1 MSDIILYMIKLLL
14 CLLPFILFALLNM
27 RANLKKRYRSRQFL
41 MPALALVYCVLL
53 LRFLPGLI
61 QLLGVIIQLLP
72 ELLKELAQW
81 LSQVLDG
88 KLAGLGSAVSSLADA
103 LKRALEGANMTLV
116 VFFAA
121 NAVFMLVHIIIKR
134 ILVSVLKAVFK
145 NEGPFFQRCVS
156 PFYEKDTVADAWC
169 VKENCGQGRTFMKT
183 MYIAALVI
191 SALAVMLTGWMYS
204 EEMLSGMYDPVFGV
218 IVIGEIFFLLDGM
231 TKQEVRDELH
241 GEDDSAVTAGDY
253 SMMRPVLRRLFGDKL
268 NSENTAV
275 SASYASS
282 RTNDELLSKLENSD
296 DVRAEGY
303 GRFMRRKLRAGLK
316 LDQNYLASGMELLY
330 GRSILFNNPFY
341 YDLVPYVFY
350 PMNRALLRH
359 QKVLIVLG
367 RHGVEEDLEN
377 WCRDGLTAVTN
388 VPTMWNIGVLGD
400 SRTELDVGLL
410 TRSSVHDLGLHE
422 ANADFLAQVGFVV
435 VIEPSRLVTTAQIG
449 LNSIVRLCRRNNGDP
464 VFCSFDKNC
473 DGLVDSLSH
482 ILMTNITE
490 VSATNHHEGVS
501 SYMCWEADGE
511 RLQHRMLPNLSRYLG
526 VGTELSIAAL
536 KNQIPETDWYGG
548 EAFPV
553 TDIHWIA
560 KQYYYDLLHYADLPE
575 SQDTLDEL
583 FRVSANLWNART
595 LKRHYMTV
603 EDESFNMFEIKR
615 DFATRASEQGFIN
628 VISQDYLL
636 RDYMAENDSIFNAD
650 PKAIPYIAADYAH
663 THRNVILRLCLRM
676 SAGLVSEADVR
687 QELMLID
694 ADTKDLRES
703 LRREICMWT
712 GLPEDAELI
721 RMKRKFSI
729 ERERMEDM
737 YYITDT
743 AFSERLLSD
752 LQSAGYIAEDEK
764 GSRLYLGSELRGHVF
779 QKYLPGQFFTF
790 SGKYYEMRRVTSDG
804 HVLVRR
810 AADHI
815 TGRPS
820 YRQVRNYRI
829 ANAVDSATMGD
840 RTDTGRFSVT
850 VQYADIEVETPAYWR
865 MERYNDF
872 TTGKRIEV
880 NGVPMRSYHNKQL
893 LRIEFGGS
901 TAPEV
906 VRTLTL
912 LLNETFRT
920 LFAENHAYI
929 AAVTPE
935 KAEVPLTYSL
945 ECSPEPSPERNMI
958 YIIEDS
964 QLDLGLLDSVR
975 RNLDRIFA
983 MICDYLDWHLTTLE
997 ESLHPRPEQS
1007 PPDFTVDAGE
1017 EDKAKTWFGRAVKRI
1032 KRGTKRLGVR
1042 IGNVFRKIA
1051 GKPLKPLDGESKQAE
1066 GEPITAETEIL
1077 DENSPLPEVHSGAAD
1092 TGAASVM
1099 PEYAPDSGA
1108 ADTAEAKPEEREAA
1122 PGEEEAAAEPEND
1135 ETVPAVYPAEDE
1147 TENAA
1152 DAPETENENGTEP
1165 AADDADDTAA
1175 EDEDALSDESVDGP
1189 QLLLSAGADPR
1200 LYAQY
1205 DELAAAAAEP
1215 EPETVSY
1222 EPVRLA
1228 RPTPLSG
1235 RRPYHERY
1243 YLLFGG
1249 YSVPGHLDI
1258 EGTHELLV
1266 GLGYAGSEL
1275 EQARKGQSAAEL
1287 IEKTFIP
1294 GKSGSHYCD
1303 FCGAELV
1310 GTEYEVLADGR
1321 ERCISCG
1328 KTAVRSE
1335 AEFAELYA
1343 EVKKNMESF
1352 YGVRITQPVRIEM
1365 VNAQKLHKRL
1375 GKTFVP
1381 TGNSDG
1387 RVLGV
1392 AIKDKKGYSILIE
1405 NGSPRMQSVMTMAH
1419 ELTHIW
1425 QYLNW
1430 NRKAIRARYGRAQEL
1445 EVYEGMAKW
1454 SEIQYA
1460 YLVNE
1465 PASAKREEIVTRMRD
1480 DEYGRG
1486 FRKYVVKYPLT
1497 ENTWLEKQT
1506 PFMDREK
1513 PL

>member
-1 MSDIILYMIKLLL
+1 MSDIILFMIKLLC

-27 RANLKKRYRSRQFL
+27 RANLKKKFRSRQFL
-41 MPALALVYCVLL
+41 MPPLALAYCVLL
-53 LRFLPGLI
+53 LCFLPKISSILE
-61 QLLGVIIQLLP
+61 LVIKLLP
-72 ELLKELAQW
+72 ELLAGLARW

-88 KLAGLGSAVSSLADA
+88 KLAGLGSAVSRLADA
-103 LKRALEGANMTLV
+103 LGSALESANMTIV
-116 VFFAA
+116 VFFVS
-121 NAVFMLVHIIIKR
+121 NAVFMLLHIIIKK
-134 ILVSVLKAVFK
+134 ILVAVLKMAFK
-145 NEGPFFQRCVS
+145 NEGLFFQRCVS
-156 PFYEKDTVADAWC
+156 PFYEKDIVTGVWC
-169 VKENCGQGRTFMKT
+169 VQENCGQGRTFMKT
-183 MYIAALVI
+183 MYIAALAL
-191 SALAVMLTGWMYS
+191 SAVAVMLTGWMYR
-204 EEMLSGMYDPVFGV
+204 EGMISGMYYPAFGV

-231 TKQEVRDELH
+231 TKQELHDELH
-241 GEDDSAVTAGDY
+241 GEEDSAVTAGDY

-268 NSENTAV
+268 SSDNTAV

-316 LDQNYLASGMELLY
+316 MDQNYLASGMELLC

-341 YDLVPYVFY
+341 YDLIPYVFY

-359 QKVLIVLG
+359 QKALIVLG
-367 RHGVEEDLEN
+367 RHGVEQDLEN
-377 WCRDGLTAVTN
+377 WCREGLTAVTN

-435 VIEPSRLVTTAQIG
+435 IIEPSRLVTTAQIG
-449 LNSIVRLCRRNNGDP
+449 LNSIVRLCRAHNSEP

-501 SYMCWEADGE
+501 SYMCWEADSE

-553 TDIHWIA
+553 VDIHWIA

-583 FRVSANLWNART
+583 FRVSANMWNART

-676 SAGLVSEADVR
+676 SAGLVSETDVR

-703 LRREICMWT
+703 LYREICMWA
-712 GLPEDAELI
+712 GLPEGTAGAEFI

-737 YYITDT
+737 YYITDA
-743 AFSERLLSD
+743 AFSERLLGD

-804 HVLVRR
+804 QVLVRR

-820 YRQVRNYRI
+820 YRQVRNYRVT
-829 ANAVDSATMGD
+829 NAVDSTTMGD
-840 RTDTGRFSVT
+840 RVDTGRVSVT

-872 TTGKRIEV
+872 AGGSRIEV
-880 NGVPMRSYHNKQL
+880 NGVPKRSYHNKQL
-893 LRIEFGGS
+893 LRIEFGAS

-935 KAEVPLTYSL
+935 KAEAPLTFSL
-945 ECSPEPSPERNMI
+945 ECLPEPSPERNMI

-983 MICDYLDWHLTTLE
+983 MICDYLDWHLTALE
-997 ESLHPRPEQS
+997 ESLHPRPEPS
-1007 PPDFTVDAGE
+1007 PPNFTVDSDDG
-1017 EDKAKTWFGRAVKRI
+1017 DDAKGWFGRMGKRI
-1032 KRGTKRLGVR
+1032 KRLGVR

-1051 GKPLKPLDGESKQAE
+1051 GKPPKPLDGEPKQAE
-1066 GEPITAETEIL
+1066 AEPITAETEIL
-1077 DENSPLPEVHSGAAD
+1077 NENSPLPEMNDGAAYAGEP
-1092 TGAASVM
+1092 TSAAGNGAGQ
-1099 PEYAPDSGA
+1099 EPDE
-1108 ADTAEAKPEEREAA
+1108 AETEREKLTEE
-1122 PGEEEAAAEPEND
+1122 PGETTADAEPENKD
-1135 ETVPAVYPAEDE
+1135 DGAAAYPGEDEAESAADVPETVPEHDGEPDADAAENGNAESDE
-1147 TENAA
+1147 TA
-1152 DAPETENENGTEP
+1152 
-1165 AADDADDTAA
+1165 
-1175 EDEDALSDESVDGP
+1175 DGP
-1189 QLLLSAGADPR
+1189 QLLMSAGAAPR
-1200 LYAQY
+1200 LYSQY
-1205 DELAAAAAEP
+1205 DELAAAG
-1215 EPETVSY
+1215 TVELEQDPVDY
-1222 EPVRLA
+1222 EPVRLV
-1228 RPTPLSG
+1228 RPTPMSG
-1235 RRPYHERY
+1235 RRPYHERH

-1249 YSVPGHLDI
+1249 YGVPEHLDI
-1258 EGTHELLV
+1258 EGTHELLI

-1303 FCGAELV
+1303 FCGTELF
-1310 GTEYEVLADGR
+1310 GTEYEILADGR

-1328 KTAVRSE
+1328 KTAVRSQ

-1352 YGVRITQPVRIEM
+1352 YGARITQPVRVEM

-1392 AIKDKKGYSILIE
+1392 AIKDRKGYSILIE

-1430 NRKAIRARYGRAQEL
+1430 NRKAIRANYGKAQEL

-1486 FRKYVVKYPLT
+1486 FRKYVAKYPLT

-1506 PFMDREK
+1506 PFMDRER